1 MSFDLA
7 DAEAALKAKDFPA
20 AFAALMT
27 LARNGHEQAMLR
39 LAEMAVQQQL
49 QESDLPQLTEDLLKE
64 SRANNHHATL
74 ALAMIYWKAPGAIR
88 DINKALT
95 LLQSCCKQELPEG
108 YASFAKFLMTEGKD
122 MPAAK
127 ALSVME
133 LLTQGAERGSIEAC
147 FLLGREYSTG
157 ERCPIDNLLAYKY
170 LFMAAKLGHTE
181 SKKFVHLLEGI
192 KDKVSFSGAMQEAL
206 ETISEMESRMV
217 RFV

>member
-1 MSFDLA
+1 
-7 DAEAALKAKDFPA
+7 
-20 AFAALMT
+20 
-27 LARNGHEQAMLR
+27 
-39 LAEMAVQQQL
+39 
-49 QESDLPQLTEDLLKE
+49 
-64 SRANNHHATL
+64 
-74 ALAMIYWKAPGAIR
+74 MIYWKAPAAIR

-95 LLQSCCKQELPEG
+95 LLQSCCKSELPEG
-108 YASFAKFLMTEGKD
+108 YASLAKFLMTEGKD
-122 MPAAK
+122 MPAAR

-170 LFMAAKLGHTE
+170 LFMASKLGHTE

-192 KDKVSFSGAMQEAL
+192 KDKVSFSGAMQDAL
-206 ETISEMESRMV
+206 DTISEMESRMV

>member
-1 MSFDLA
+1 
-7 DAEAALKAKDFPA
+7 
-20 AFAALMT
+20 
-27 LARNGHEQAMLR
+27 
-39 LAEMAVQQQL
+39 
-49 QESDLPQLTEDLLKE
+49 
-64 SRANNHHATL
+64 
-74 ALAMIYWKAPGAIR
+74 
-88 DINKALT
+88 
-95 LLQSCCKQELPEG
+95 
-108 YASFAKFLMTEGKD
+108 

-127 ALSVME
+127 ALSVMN

-192 KDKVSFSGAMQEAL
+192 KDKVSFSGAMQDAL
-206 ETISEMESRMV
+206 DTISEMESRMV

>member
-1 MSFDLA
+1 
-7 DAEAALKAKDFPA
+7 
-20 AFAALMT
+20 
-27 LARNGHEQAMLR
+27 
-39 LAEMAVQQQL
+39 
-49 QESDLPQLTEDLLKE
+49 
-64 SRANNHHATL
+64 
-74 ALAMIYWKAPGAIR
+74 MIYWKAPGAIR
-88 DINKALT
+88 DLNKALT

-108 YASFAKFLMTEGKD
+108 YASLAKFLMTEGKD

-170 LFMAAKLGHTE
+170 LFMASKLGHTE

-192 KDKVSFSGAMQEAL
+192 KDRGTFSSAMQEAL
-206 ETISEMESRMV
+206 DTISEMESRMV